1 MKITFILIIIYLLNV
16 CAINEKYSFINEKYT
31 KYALRN
37 LAIKG
42 RNKLI
47 KYMIDTE
54 YENIY
59 NTVLQEATLDK
70 TNLTF
75 TILCFDEHNP
85 NNQIFK
91 SILTDH
97 GGGEIGK
104 GRSKMY
110 NDGSNDYIS
119 EIGGSELI
127 RKSHIY
133 KITNDPGNYYKIS
146 NDFITSKIIDKLK
159 ITFPESNIILNKEQP
174 QINPNFNTNPIQC
187 SYYTL
192 EW

>member
-1 MKITFILIIIYLLNV
+1 MRIIFIFIIIYLLHV
-16 CAINEKYSFINEKYT
+16 YAINEKYT

-59 NTVLQEATLDK
+59 NTVLQEAILDK
-70 TNLTF
+70 KNLTF

-85 NNQIFK
+85 NNEIFK
-91 SILTDH
+91 TILTDQ
-97 GGGEIGK
+97 I
-104 GRSKMY
+104 
-110 NDGSNDYIS
+110 
-119 EIGGSELI
+119 I

-133 KITNDPGNYYKIS
+133 KISNDPGNYYKIS

-174 QINPNFNTNPIQC
+174 QINIIC

>member
-1 MKITFILIIIYLLNV
+1 MKITFILIIIYL
-16 CAINEKYSFINEKYT
+16 IHIHGFSNEKNNIILEKNNFSNETYT
-31 KYALRN
+31 KYKLRN

-54 YENIY
+54 YENIH

-85 NNQIFK
+85 NNNIYK
-91 SILTDH
+91 TILTD
-97 GGGEIGK
+97 
-104 GRSKMY
+104 
-110 NDGSNDYIS
+110 
-119 EIGGSELI
+119 ELI
-127 RKSHIY
+127 RKSKIY
-133 KITNDPGNYYKIS
+133 KITNDPDNYYKIS

-159 ITFPESNIILNKEQP
+159 ITFPQSNIILNKERP
-174 QINPNFNTNPIQC
+174 QSNNVLNIRHFQC
-187 SYYTL
+187 LYYTL

>member
-16 CAINEKYSFINEKYT
+16 YANETYT
-31 KYALRN
+31 KYKLRN

-47 KYMIDTE
+47 NYMIDTE

-75 TILCFDEHNP
+75 TILCVDHYQYIQ
-85 NNQIFK
+85 NNNIYK
-91 SILTDH
+91 SILAH
-97 GGGEIGK
+97 PGVIEKSRYKMFKSESNNYINEIG
-104 GRSKMY
+104 
-110 NDGSNDYIS
+110 NH
-119 EIGGSELI
+119 ELF
-127 RKSHIY
+127 SLAQIY
-133 KITNDPGNYYKIS
+133 KIKIETDPYKIS

-159 ITFPESNIILNKEQP
+159 IKFPESNIILNKEQP
-174 QINPNFNTNPIQC
+174 PTNSAFNNIPFKCT
-187 SYYTL
+187 YYTL
-192 EW
+192 DW

>member
-1 MKITFILIIIYLLNV
+1 MKITFILIIIYLLSV
-16 CAINEKYSFINEKYT
+16 YAINEKYSFTNEKYT
-31 KYALRN
+31 KYKLRN

-47 KYMIDTE
+47 KYLIDTE

-70 TNLTF
+70 KNLTF
-75 TILCFDEHNP
+75 TILCVDHNNL
-85 NNQIFK
+85 NNEIFK
-91 SILTDH
+91 SIF
-97 GGGEIGK
+97 GNPGVIEK
-104 GRSKMY
+104 SRYKMFKSE
-110 NDGSNDYIS
+110 SNDYIN
-119 EIGGSELI
+119 EIGNDELF
-127 RKSHIY
+127 SLAQIY

-159 ITFPESNIILNKEQP
+159 ITFPESNIFFNKEQP

-187 SYYTL
+187 TYYTL
-192 EW
+192 DW